1 MGGGLRERRDVK
13 VEVFEVAFP
22 RALTPVTR
30 EACRPPRA
38 RAGMS
43 RSERASR
50 EPREPR
56 AREPPARRA
65 PARPKMRSV
74 DDFSDEALL
83 AELGDEGPAVSS
95 DGETFESL
103 EVLERRLRR
112 ELASMPDACDEEEA
126 LRREI
131 ETADDEPDEATAL
144 YLSLMQDER
153 SVRARRRAER
163 EAVADSIARSV
174 AADTAASVEAM
185 RAEAHAEKMEAV
197 RLNRAGDKEGARAA
211 LRRATATQARADDA
225 ERSEMLNT
233 KTTPTEPSVSMSS
246 RESSEALARRAQA
259 FRLEAVRLNRAGD
272 REGARALLR
281 RAKETRARADDAEP
295 NPSKT
300 PEYGDAVPSD
310 DGALDGA
317 LDPRASAHLEAL
329 MASARAE
336 MMRVASEDPDAFLNE
351 ERGGGSPEG
360 DARLLSD
367 ALGAD
372 HDDAHFSG
380 AYDGLAAD
388 GTLRDVDAGALA
400 LERCAELEEEIL
412 EMKKRALAAKR
423 AGETDAAR
431 DFLKKAKA
439 LLEELRE
446 TRAFAEDEAGE

>member
-1 MGGGLRERRDVK
+1 
-13 VEVFEVAFP
+13 
-22 RALTPVTR
+22 
-30 EACRPPRA
+30 
-38 RAGMS
+38 
-43 RSERASR
+43 
-50 EPREPR
+50 
-56 AREPPARRA
+56 
-65 PARPKMRSV
+65 
-74 DDFSDEALL
+74 
-83 AELGDEGPAVSS
+83 
-95 DGETFESL
+95 
-103 EVLERRLRR
+103 
-112 ELASMPDACDEEEA
+112 MPDACDEEEA

-153 SVRARRRAER
+153 SDRARRRAER
-163 EAVADSIARSV
+163 EAVADSIKRSI
-174 AADTAASVEAM
+174 AADTATNVEAM

-197 RLNRAGDKEGARAA
+197 RLNRAGDKEIARAA
-211 LRRATATQARADDA
+211 LRRAKALQANADEA
-225 ERSEMLNT
+225 ERPKT
-233 KTTPTEPSVSMSS
+233 KTIPTSEPSVLSSS
-246 RESSEALARRAQA
+246 RSESPDSLARQTQA
-259 FRLEAVRLNRAGD
+259 LRLEAVRLNRAGD

-281 RAKETRARADDAEP
+281 RAKETRARADELEPAEK
-295 NPSKT
+295 SRK
-300 PEYGDAVPSD
+300 ESFDAVPSD
-310 DGALDGA
+310 DGAVDGA

-336 MMRVASEDPDAFLNE
+336 MTRVAEEDPDVFLNE
-351 ERGGGSPEG
+351 ERGEDSSEG

>member
-1 MGGGLRERRDVK
+1 
-13 VEVFEVAFP
+13 
-22 RALTPVTR
+22 
-30 EACRPPRA
+30 
-38 RAGMS
+38 
-43 RSERASR
+43 
-50 EPREPR
+50 
-56 AREPPARRA
+56 
-65 PARPKMRSV
+65 MRSV

-83 AELGDEGPAVSS
+83 AELGDEGPASDEGPAVPS

-153 SVRARRRAER
+153 SDRARRRAER
-163 EAVADSIARSV
+163 EAVADSIKRSV
-174 AADTAASVEAM
+174 AADTATNVEAM

-211 LRRATATQARADDA
+211 LRRAKALQANADEADANGFRARNSA
-225 ERSEMLNT
+225 AFPKSETPKT
-233 KTTPTEPSVSMSS
+233 KTTPTSEPSVLSSS
-246 RESSEALARRAQA
+246 RSESPDSLARQTQA
-259 FRLEAVRLNRAGD
+259 LRLEAVRLNRLGD

-281 RAKETRARADDAEP
+281 RAKETRARFDDSEP
-295 NPSKT
+295 TENTRKESF
-300 PEYGDAVPSD
+300 DAVPSD
-310 DGALDGA
+310 DGDVDGA
-317 LDPRASAHLEAL
+317 LDPRASAQLEAL

-336 MMRVASEDPDAFLNE
+336 MTRVAEEDPDVFLNE
-351 ERGGGSPEG
+351 ERGEDSSEG

>member
-1 MGGGLRERRDVK
+1 
-13 VEVFEVAFP
+13 
-22 RALTPVTR
+22 
-30 EACRPPRA
+30 
-38 RAGMS
+38 
-43 RSERASR
+43 
-50 EPREPR
+50 
-56 AREPPARRA
+56 
-65 PARPKMRSV
+65 MRSV

-83 AELGDEGPAVSS
+83 AELGDEGPASDEGPAVPS

-153 SVRARRRAER
+153 SDRARRRAER
-163 EAVADSIARSV
+163 EAVADSIKRSV
-174 AADTAASVEAM
+174 AADTATNVEAM

-211 LRRATATQARADDA
+211 LRRAKALQANADEA
-225 ERSEMLNT
+225 ERPKT
-233 KTTPTEPSVSMSS
+233 KTIPTSEPSVLSSS
-246 RESSEALARRAQA
+246 RSESPDSLARQTQA
-259 FRLEAVRLNRAGD
+259 LRLEAVRLNRLGD

-281 RAKETRARADDAEP
+281 RAKETRARADELEP
-295 NPSKT
+295 TEKT
-300 PEYGDAVPSD
+300 RKESFDAVPSD
-310 DGALDGA
+310 DGAVGGA

-336 MMRVASEDPDAFLNE
+336 MTRVAEEDPDVFLNE
-351 ERGGGSPEG
+351 ERGEDSSEG

>member
-1 MGGGLRERRDVK
+1 
-13 VEVFEVAFP
+13 
-22 RALTPVTR
+22 
-30 EACRPPRA
+30 
-38 RAGMS
+38 
-43 RSERASR
+43 
-50 EPREPR
+50 
-56 AREPPARRA
+56 
-65 PARPKMRSV
+65 MRSV

-83 AELGDEGPAVSS
+83 AELGDEGPASDEGPAVPS

-153 SVRARRRAER
+153 SDRARRRAER
-163 EAVADSIARSV
+163 EAVAESIKRSV
-174 AADTAASVEAM
+174 AADTATNVEAM

-211 LRRATATQARADDA
+211 LRRAKALQANADEA
-225 ERSEMLNT
+225 ERPKT
-233 KTTPTEPSVSMSS
+233 KTIPTSEPSVLSSS
-246 RESSEALARRAQA
+246 RSESPDSLARQTQA
-259 FRLEAVRLNRAGD
+259 LRLEAVRLNRAGD

-281 RAKETRARADDAEP
+281 RAKETRARADENAPAE
-295 NPSKT
+295 KT
-300 PEYGDAVPSD
+300 RKESFDAVPSD
-310 DGALDGA
+310 DGAVDGA

-336 MMRVASEDPDAFLNE
+336 MTRVAEEDPDVFLNE
-351 ERGGGSPEG
+351 ERGEDSSEG

-423 AGETDAAR
+423 AGDTDAAR

>member
-1 MGGGLRERRDVK
+1 
-13 VEVFEVAFP
+13 
-22 RALTPVTR
+22 
-30 EACRPPRA
+30 
-38 RAGMS
+38 
-43 RSERASR
+43 
-50 EPREPR
+50 
-56 AREPPARRA
+56 
-65 PARPKMRSV
+65 MRSV

-83 AELGDEGPAVSS
+83 AELGDEGPASDEGPAVPS

-153 SVRARRRAER
+153 SDRARRRAER
-163 EAVADSIARSV
+163 EAVADSIKRSV
-174 AADTAASVEAM
+174 AADTATNVEAM

-211 LRRATATQARADDA
+211 LRRAKALQANADEA
-225 ERSEMLNT
+225 ERPKT
-233 KTTPTEPSVSMSS
+233 KTTPTEPSILSSS
-246 RESSEALARRAQA
+246 RSESPDSLARQTQA
-259 FRLEAVRLNRAGD
+259 LRLEAVRLNRLGD

-281 RAKETRARADDAEP
+281 RAKETRARADELEPAEK
-295 NPSKT
+295 SRK
-300 PEYGDAVPSD
+300 ESFDAVPSD
-310 DGALDGA
+310 DGAVDGA

-336 MMRVASEDPDAFLNE
+336 MTRVAEEDPDVFLNE
-351 ERGGGSPEG
+351 ERGEDSSEG

>member
-1 MGGGLRERRDVK
+1 
-13 VEVFEVAFP
+13 
-22 RALTPVTR
+22 
-30 EACRPPRA
+30 
-38 RAGMS
+38 
-43 RSERASR
+43 
-50 EPREPR
+50 
-56 AREPPARRA
+56 
-65 PARPKMRSV
+65 MRSV

-83 AELGDEGPAVSS
+83 AELGDEGPASDEGPAVPS

-153 SVRARRRAER
+153 SDRARRRAER
-163 EAVADSIARSV
+163 EAVADSIKRSV
-174 AADTAASVEAM
+174 AADTATNVEAM

-211 LRRATATQARADDA
+211 LRRAKALQANADEA
-225 ERSEMLNT
+225 ERPKT
-233 KTTPTEPSVSMSS
+233 KTTPTSEPSVLSSS
-246 RESSEALARRAQA
+246 RSESPDSLARQTQA
-259 FRLEAVRLNRAGD
+259 LRLEAVRLNRLGD

-281 RAKETRARADDAEP
+281 RAKETRARADELEP
-295 NPSKT
+295 TEKT
-300 PEYGDAVPSD
+300 RKESFDAVPSD
-310 DGALDGA
+310 DGAVDGA

-336 MMRVASEDPDAFLNE
+336 MTRVAEEDPDVFLNE
-351 ERGGGSPEG
+351 ERGEDSSEG

>member
-1 MGGGLRERRDVK
+1 
-13 VEVFEVAFP
+13 
-22 RALTPVTR
+22 
-30 EACRPPRA
+30 
-38 RAGMS
+38 
-43 RSERASR
+43 
-50 EPREPR
+50 
-56 AREPPARRA
+56 
-65 PARPKMRSV
+65 MRSV

-83 AELGDEGPAVSS
+83 AELGDEGPASDEGPAVPS

-153 SVRARRRAER
+153 SDRARRRAER
-163 EAVADSIARSV
+163 EAVADSIKRSV
-174 AADTAASVEAM
+174 AADTATNVEAM

-211 LRRATATQARADDA
+211 LRRAKALQANADEA
-225 ERSEMLNT
+225 ERPKT
-233 KTTPTEPSVSMSS
+233 KTIPTSEPSVLSSS
-246 RESSEALARRAQA
+246 RSESPDSLARQTQA
-259 FRLEAVRLNRAGD
+259 LRLEAVRLNRLGD

-281 RAKETRARADDAEP
+281 RAKETRARADENAPAE
-295 NPSKT
+295 KT
-300 PEYGDAVPSD
+300 RKESFDAVPSD
-310 DGALDGA
+310 DGAVDGA

-336 MMRVASEDPDAFLNE
+336 MTRVAEEDPDVFLNE
-351 ERGGGSPEG
+351 ERGEDSSEG

>member
-1 MGGGLRERRDVK
+1 
-13 VEVFEVAFP
+13 
-22 RALTPVTR
+22 
-30 EACRPPRA
+30 
-38 RAGMS
+38 
-43 RSERASR
+43 
-50 EPREPR
+50 
-56 AREPPARRA
+56 
-65 PARPKMRSV
+65 MRSV

-83 AELGDEGPAVSS
+83 AELGDEGPASDEGPAVPS

-153 SVRARRRAER
+153 SDRARRRAER
-163 EAVADSIARSV
+163 EAVADSIKRSV
-174 AADTAASVEAM
+174 AADTATNVEAM

-211 LRRATATQARADDA
+211 LRRAKALQANADEA
-225 ERSEMLNT
+225 ERPKT
-233 KTTPTEPSVSMSS
+233 KTIPTSEPSVLSSS
-246 RESSEALARRAQA
+246 RSESPDSLARQTQA
-259 FRLEAVRLNRAGD
+259 LRLEAVRLNRLGD

-281 RAKETRARADDAEP
+281 RAKETRARADELEPAEK
-295 NPSKT
+295 SRK
-300 PEYGDAVPSD
+300 ESFDAVPSD
-310 DGALDGA
+310 DGAVDGA

-336 MMRVASEDPDAFLNE
+336 MTRVAEEDPDVFLNE
-351 ERGGGSPEG
+351 ERGEDSSEG

>member
-1 MGGGLRERRDVK
+1 
-13 VEVFEVAFP
+13 
-22 RALTPVTR
+22 
-30 EACRPPRA
+30 
-38 RAGMS
+38 
-43 RSERASR
+43 
-50 EPREPR
+50 
-56 AREPPARRA
+56 
-65 PARPKMRSV
+65 MRSV

-83 AELGDEGPAVSS
+83 AALGDEGPAVSS

-103 EVLERRLRR
+103 ESLERRLRR

-144 YLSLMQDER
+144 YLSLLQDER
-153 SVRARRRAER
+153 SDRARRRAER
-163 EAVADSIARSV
+163 EEKAVADSIARSV

-185 RAEAHAEKMEAV
+185 RAEAHAEKIKAV

-211 LRRATATQARADDA
+211 LRRAKATQARADEAEATARARNSAA
-225 ERSEMLNT
+225 ERSEMLKT
-233 KTTPTEPSVSMSS
+233 KTTLTEPSVPTSS

-259 FRLEAVRLNRAGD
+259 LRLEAVRLNRAGD
-272 REGARALLR
+272 REGAHALLR
-281 RAKETRARADDAEP
+281 RAKETRVFSRADDSEP
-295 NPSKT
+295 TEKT
-300 PEYGDAVPSD
+300 PSPHGDTVPSD

-336 MMRVASEDPDAFLNE
+336 MTRVASEDPDAFLNE

-388 GTLRDVDAGALA
+388 GTLRDVDAGELA